1 MKFKCVLGCLFGGK
15 EIVDVFEL
23 CLPPS
28 LPLSHSLPTCFVFF
42 VFKVGLRLGPSPATS
57 SLIGTY
63 SDADDYYDIVA
74 AAAVCCSPHISIPH
88 LLLFLLFVHNYYFSS
103 SAGSGAAAAVAAA
116 AASFR
121 MQEFQFFVR

>member
-1 MKFKCVLGCLFGGK
+1 MRFGLPLWGKRNRRCLRT
-15 EIVDVFEL
+15 
-23 CLPPS
+23 LPPS
-28 LPLSHSLPTCFVFF
+28 LPAPLSLSAYLFRFFF
-42 VFKVGLRLGPSPATS
+42 VFKVGLRLGPFPATS

-74 AAAVCCSPHISIPH
+74 AAAVCCCCSPHISIPH